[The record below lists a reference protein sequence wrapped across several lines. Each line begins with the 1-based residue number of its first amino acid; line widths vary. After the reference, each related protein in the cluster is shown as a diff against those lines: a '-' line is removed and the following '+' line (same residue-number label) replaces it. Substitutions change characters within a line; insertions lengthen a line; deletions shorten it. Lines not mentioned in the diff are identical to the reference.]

1 MPKAKSPLF
10 NRTYLKVI
18 AWVVAIVI
26 VLLTAGQNRSADF
39 ISIKKLPEHP
49 LYFVNQDK
57 APYLQLRFLLRTGA
71 AINGDQQLL
80 QKLLLQQVQ
89 QQLAGLSD
97 QPLFRRLEA
106 ALTSEA
112 SADHL
117 TIALTL
123 PASHSEEPAAV
134 GEITAMLLQ
143 QLSRYQPDSDLE
155 KRWELLEAEQYL
167 NLKDPENRLLN
178 HFTNQISGPV
188 SVHPLQRFSDF
199 YHNSTRPTAI
209 TLTLQGPDAEHL
221 AESLTEPL
229 KTLLSAA
236 PGSTLSASVALAP
249 GSQRLPPQNNQTYIL
264 RGVALPGRQQENFA
278 TELLAVR
285 TLQQLM
291 QQQGLATSRLIWKS
305 LDTQGYLAMIL
316 QGSQINATT
325 DLSSLLDTLQAQLS
339 DELIDNTRTAL
350 QNSFDTQMEQTENQL
365 GLLDTIAFYQLP
377 TDYLNSFNASLK
389 QADNSQVRQKISNLL
404 SSSGR
409 YQITL
414 PAY

>member
-1 MPKAKSPLF
+1 MSEAKSPLF

-18 AWVVAIVI
+18 AWIVAIVI
-26 VLLTAGQNRSADF
+26 VLLTAGQNSSTDF

-49 LYFVNQDK
+49 LYYVSQDK

-97 QPLFRRLEA
+97 QPLFSRLEA

-112 SADHL
+112 SADHI

-123 PASHSEEPAAV
+123 PASHSEEHAAI
-134 GEITAMLLQ
+134 GEIAATLLQ
-143 QLSRYQPDSDLE
+143 QLGRYQPDRDLE

-167 NLKDPENRLLN
+167 NLKDPESRLLN

-188 SVHPLQRFSDF
+188 SIHPLQRFSDF
-199 YHNSTRPTAI
+199 YHNSTRPAAI

-221 AESLTEPL
+221 SESLAESLNP
-229 KTLLSAA
+229 LLSAA
-236 PGSTLSASVALAP
+236 PDSTLSATVALAP
-249 GSQRLPPQNNQTYIL
+249 EPQRLPPQNNQTYIL
-264 RGVALPGRQQENFA
+264 WGVALPGRQQENFA

-316 QGSQINATT
+316 QGSQINAGT
-325 DLSSLLDTLQAQLS
+325 DLTQLLDSLQAQLS

-350 QNSFDTQMEQTENQL
+350 QTSFDTQMEQTENQL

-389 QADNSQVRQKISNLL
+389 QADNQQVRQKISNLL